1 MLVRRRR
8 VNAQRF
14 LETGVEVLE
23 AGGGGNGD
31 VGCGGVGASD
41 LNDEVAESGRVP
53 EEVVSCSCAM
63 VSSFRWL
70 ICWT

>member
-14 LETGVEVLE
+14 LKTSVEVLE
-23 AGGGGNGD
+23 AGRGGDSD
-31 VGCGGVGASD
+31 VGCGSVGASD
-41 LNDEVAESGRVP
+41 LNDEAAESGRVP

-63 VSSFRWL
+63 VRSFHWL